1 MPDETRLPTLDV
13 LADLPQADFVAR
25 WRSLVGEPPA
35 IMLESRSE
43 MIRLLVD
50 STEPAP
56 FRFDEQAVNAP
67 QVIRTGA
74 EKERPRKL
82 ERRCA
87 YIRRHPHPGIVAATD
102 QATGSRS
109 ACPSDGGIMVNNQ

>member
-13 LADLPQADFVAR
+13 LADLPQAEFVAR

-56 FRFDEQAVNAP
+56 FRFDEQALNAP
-67 QVIRTGA
+67 QSHPD
-74 EKERPRKL
+74 RP
-82 ERRCA
+82 
-87 YIRRHPHPGIVAATD
+87 
-102 QATGSRS
+102 
-109 ACPSDGGIMVNNQ
+109 